1 MNIVFDPAKDRRNL
15 AKHRVSL
22 ALAGDLEWE
31 FAQVREDLSATYD
44 EQRWI
49 GFAPI
54 GHQIYCVVFT
64 EDQDVYRIISL
75 RIAENHEKRTYIDH
89 L

>member
-1 MNIVFDPAKDRRNL
+1 MNVVFDPAKDRRNI
-15 AKHRVSL
+15 AKHGVSL
-22 ALAGDLEWE
+22 ALAAELEWDM
-31 FAQVREDLSATYD
+31 VLVHEDVSEAYD